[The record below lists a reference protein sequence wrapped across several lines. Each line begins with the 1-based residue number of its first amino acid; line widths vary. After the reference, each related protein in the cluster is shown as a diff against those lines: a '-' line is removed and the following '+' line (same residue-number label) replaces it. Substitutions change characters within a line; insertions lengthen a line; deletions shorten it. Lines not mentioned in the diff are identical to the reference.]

1 MHGILYED
9 NFVNFLIVTVILG
22 GAAAWMT
29 GRACALTWRPYATLL
44 LYLVILAA
52 AVRFIHFAP
61 LEGTLLSVH
70 YYLVDFAVVLII
82 GFLGY
87 RHTRMKQM
95 TSRYAWLFKQAGP
108 LAWKNNE

>member
-1 MHGILYED
+1 MLGILYED

-29 GRACALTWRPYATLL
+29 GRACALTWRPYTVLIV
-44 LYLVILAA
+44 YLVILAA

-61 LEGTLLSVH
+61 LEGTLLSAH
-70 YYLVDFAVVLII
+70 YYLVDLVVVLII

-87 RHTRMKQM
+87 RHTRMLQM
-95 TSRYAWLFKQAGP
+95 TSRYAWLFKPAGP
-108 LAWKNNE
+108 LAWKNND

>member
-1 MHGILYED
+1 
-9 NFVNFLIVTVILG
+9 
-22 GAAAWMT
+22 
-29 GRACALTWRPYATLL
+29 
-44 LYLVILAA
+44 
-52 AVRFIHFAP
+52 
-61 LEGTLLSVH
+61 VH